1 MRNFYNGDWS
11 GVSGWG
17 PAGMMG
23 GFGLFGGMMFG
34 GGMLLLIAWTLYWK
48 YRALWHAAKNDEKWW
63 FIGLLVINTLGILEI
78 LYLYFF
84 SQKPLKHNLRHN
96 EKNVP
101 MVPPQQ

>member
-1 MRNFYNGDWS
+1 MGGWGGYDQ
-11 GVSGWG
+11 VSGWG

-23 GFGLFGGMMFG
+23 FGAFGGMMFG

-84 SQKPLKHNLRHN
+84 SQKPLKHN

-101 MVPPQQ
+101 MVPPQG